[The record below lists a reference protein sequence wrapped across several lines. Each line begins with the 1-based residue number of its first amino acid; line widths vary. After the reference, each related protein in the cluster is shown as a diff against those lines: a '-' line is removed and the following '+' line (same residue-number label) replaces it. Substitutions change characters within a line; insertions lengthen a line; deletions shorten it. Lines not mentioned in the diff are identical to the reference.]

1 VIKRKSRGFTLAEML
16 VYMAVLSVFTTAL
29 YSVFLLSTRHF
40 KVSEARNNSAQSSLL
55 AVGIINRL
63 LVGGNKASLQVQTS
77 GPPAM
82 MFLSA
87 LQDASTGNPSGVFQ
101 VNPTTSEL
109 LYPRWMCI
117 HFDSATSTVKMTTIR
132 YVGTGVVGP
141 TVVPTFATM
150 TGNSLTIA
158 ANLLTAPL
166 VDTSMTRRVIARNI
180 PEMTFSPGLPGQV
193 VYTIRTTEN
202 VAITTRTAQKGSG
215 VVTSGTF
222 TLRN

>member
-1 VIKRKSRGFTLAEML
+1 
-16 VYMAVLSVFTTAL
+16 MAVLSVFTTAL

-40 KVSEARNNSAQSSLL
+40 KISESRASSAQSSLL
-55 AVGIINRL
+55 AVGVINRL
-63 LVGGNKASLQVQTS
+63 LVGGNKASLQVQQAN
-77 GPPAM
+77 PPAM

-87 LQDASTGNPSGVFQ
+87 LQDASTGNAAGIFQ
-101 VNPTTSEL
+101 VDPNTKEL

-117 HFDSATSTVKMTTIR
+117 HFDAGSNTVRVTTIR
-132 YVGTGVVGP
+132 YLGAGVTGP
-141 TVVPTFATM
+141 TVIPTFATM
-150 TGNSLTIA
+150 TGTTLNIPGA
-158 ANLLTAPL
+158 LLTTPL
-166 VDTSMTRRVIARNI
+166 VDSTMTRRVIARNI
-180 PEMTFSPGLPGQV
+180 PEMTFTPGLAGQV

>member
-1 VIKRKSRGFTLAEML
+1 
-16 VYMAVLSVFTTAL
+16 MAVLSVFTTAL

-40 KVSEARNNSAQSSLL
+40 KISESRASSAQSSLL
-55 AVGIINRL
+55 AVGVINRL
-63 LVGGNKASLQVQTS
+63 LVGGNKASLQVQQTN
-77 GPPAM
+77 PPAM

-87 LQDASTGNPSGVFQ
+87 LQDASTGNAAGIFQ
-101 VNPTTSEL
+101 VKASTSEL

-117 HFDSATSTVKMTTIR
+117 HYDNASSTVRLTTIR
-132 YVGTGVVGP
+132 YLGEGVVGP
-141 TVVPTFATM
+141 TVAPTFNTM
-150 TGNSLTIA
+150 TGNSLTIPA
-158 ANLLTAPL
+158 TLLTTPL
-166 VDTSMTRRVIARNI
+166 VDTTMTRRVIARNI
-180 PEMTFSPGLPGQV
+180 PEMTFSPGLAGQV